1 MADVFIS
8 YSKAHVDLTRD
19 LATDLEG
26 QGLSVWWDTD
36 LLAGESFRQRIVD
49 ELKGCK
55 AVIVIWTRESVAS
68 DYVLSEAERARKSG
82 KLIQIRTDDVAPDDL
97 PPPFDTGHAA
107 LLSDRKSVY
116 GALAKL
122 GLLNSK
128 IAASSDPLPLFP
140 QRKPS
145 ALAALSEHK
154 PMAIAMAT
162 LAIAAVLAG
171 FALLKKPP
179 PPAPGYR
186 TASQQAE
193 GATKVVSEFFDALNS
208 GFADSSLFDSE
219 LRLGRRGNMTKVE
232 AVTTLRQFQSQY
244 GKVKCRPGGDA
255 PALKTPELSRS
266 DLRVKVD
273 VDCDFA
279 DKKGESTSTSF
290 PIEIEAAPDPQNA
303 KGYLITGMWHSDKM
317 ILWQPRARD

>member
-1 MADVFIS
+1 V
-8 YSKAHVDLTRD
+8 
-19 LATDLEG
+19 
-26 QGLSVWWDTD
+26 
-36 LLAGESFRQRIVD
+36 
-49 ELKGCK
+49 
-55 AVIVIWTRESVAS
+55 
-68 DYVLSEAERARKSG
+68 
-82 KLIQIRTDDVAPDDL
+82 
-97 PPPFDTGHAA
+97 A
-107 LLSDRKSVY
+107 LLGDRKSIY

-122 GLLNSK
+122 GLLDPGSV
-128 IAASSDPLPLFP
+128 ALSSDPSPLFP

-154 PMAIAMAT
+154 PMVIAAAT
-162 LAIAAVLAG
+162 LVVVALLAG
-171 FALLKKPP
+171 FALLKKPDAP
-179 PPAPGYR
+179 TPGYK
-186 TASQQAE
+186 TASQKAE
-193 GATKVVSEFFDALNS
+193 GATKVVGEFFDALNS
-208 GFADSSLFDSE
+208 GFSDSSLFDSE

-244 GKVKCRPGGDA
+244 SKVKCRPGGDA
-255 PALKTPELSRS
+255 PTLKTPELSRS

-279 DKKGESTSTSF
+279 DKKGKSTSTSF